1 VSCATMRGARQRD
14 AASPAL
20 QSLMR
25 DYDAEAWQSAPAGGA
40 KLYGHY
46 PDGRQYA
53 IAVARRKQIEE
64 RARMLAASE
73 AQEAMHH
80 ERR

>member
-1 VSCATMRGARQRD
+1 MRGAKTQEQ
-14 AASPAL
+14 ASPAL

-25 DYDAEAWQSAPAGGA
+25 EYDAEAWIAVTDGKA

-46 PDGRQYA
+46 ADGRQYA
-53 IAVARRKQIEE
+53 VAVTREQIAE
-64 RARMLAASE
+64 RARMVADLE
-73 AQEAMHH
+73 AEEVRR